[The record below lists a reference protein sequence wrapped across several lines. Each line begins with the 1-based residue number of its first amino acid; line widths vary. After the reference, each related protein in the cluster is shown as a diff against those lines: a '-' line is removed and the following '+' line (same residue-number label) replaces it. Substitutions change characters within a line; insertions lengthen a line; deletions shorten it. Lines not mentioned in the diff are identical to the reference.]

1 MAMTL
6 NESEI
11 QFIEEE
17 LCDADESPDPDTS
30 ETLDKYLADD
40 LVMIGPAGQIFPKA
54 FLLEAHRPPKKQSF
68 DEVKL
73 SERIFKDLGESHAA
87 TSCRADYKQ
96 KDKAFALRFFRV
108 WKKIEGQWKLV
119 GGTVTAIPP
128 G

>member
-17 LCDADESPDPDTS
+17 LCDADESPEPDTS
-30 ETLDKYLADD
+30 EILDKYLADD
-40 LVMIGPAGQIFPKA
+40 LVMIGPAGQLVSKA
-54 FLLEAHRPPKKQSF
+54 FILEGHRPPKKQAF
-68 DEVKL
+68 EEVKL
-73 SERIFKDLGESHAA
+73 SERIFKDLGENHAV
-87 TSCRADYKQ
+87 TCCRADYKQ

-108 WKKIEGQWKLV
+108 WGKIDGQWKLS